1 MDKFFY
7 KQDTL
12 TDIPLP
18 KEKGVELPPRIGP
31 YKIESLLN
39 KGGMSILYLGFHPDT
54 KETLVIKVLSPKH
67 VKNSEMIERFLK
79 EAKIIALTNHPNIV
93 KLYGQGQWEG
103 GMYIAMEFIRGVSL
117 RQFISQHSLSLK
129 RSIDIILQ
137 VAYAL
142 YHLHSHGVIHG
153 DLKPENILITED
165 GEVKVIDFG
174 IARLK
179 EELKKTSTK
188 NAKIA
193 GTPSYMSP
201 EQKEGPTKMTFA
213 SDIYSLGVIAYE
225 LAMGKLSFGVIHLSL
240 VPKGLRVIIEKA
252 LAVSL
257 TARYPDIL
265 SFITDLSQYLKSG
278 GLEKDRPGTDQL
290 KEFLERIQLT
300 SLSLSPSILPSW
312 PQIELG
318 IAKYKAPGQ
327 VGAYFDFFRFSNN
340 SFGIF
345 IAETTETTID
355 SSIFIGI
362 FRGMIRTLLAEK
374 KDTLSRPSNIA
385 ASLNRLLREDP
396 IARQFGL
403 AFLML
408 NPFNDELFFI
418 ACGLGGLIRASQG
431 SEHPKKLSNLNPLLG
446 KEANREF
453 FETHDNWEVGDTL
466 TLHSLDTSLD
476 TLLFEALSE
485 NVLLSAQGQAEAI
498 LKKTSAHPSFSQQ
511 KNPKVLI
518 TIQRVG

>member
-12 TDIPLP
+12 TDIIPV
-18 KEKGVELPPRIGP
+18 KEKNPSLPSYIGP

-39 KGGMSILYLGFHPDT
+39 KGGMSILYLGFHPQT

-67 VKNSEMIERFLK
+67 MKNSEMIERFLK

-103 GMYIAMEFIRGVSL
+103 GLYIAMEFIRGVSL
-117 RQFISQHSLSLK
+117 RQFIFQHSLSLK

-142 YHLHSHGVIHG
+142 YHLHSHDVIHG
-153 DLKPENILITED
+153 DLKPENILITEEGD
-165 GEVKVIDFG
+165 VKVIDFG

-179 EELKKTSTK
+179 QELKKPSLK
-188 NAKIA
+188 NTKIA

-201 EQKEGPTKMTFA
+201 EQKEGSSKMTFA
-213 SDIYSLGVIAYE
+213 SDVYSLGIIAYE

-240 VPKGLRVIIEKA
+240 VPKGLRKIIEKA

-257 TARYPDIL
+257 TERYQDIL

-278 GLEKDRPGTDQL
+278 GLEKDRPGIDQL
-290 KEFLERIQLT
+290 KEFLETIQRT
-300 SLSLSPSILPSW
+300 SLSLSPSLLPSW

-318 IAKYKAPGQ
+318 LSKYKAPGQ
-327 VGAYFDFFRFSNN
+327 VGAYFDFFKFSNN

-355 SSIFIGI
+355 NSIFIGI
-362 FRGMIRTLLAEK
+362 FRGMIRTLLSEK
-374 KDTLSRPSNIA
+374 KETLVRPSMIA
-385 ASLNRLLREDP
+385 NSLNRLLKDDP
-396 IARQFGL
+396 IARYFGL
-403 AFLML
+403 TFLML

-418 ACGLGGLIRASQG
+418 ACGLGGLIRVSQG
-431 SEHPKKLSNLNPLLG
+431 SEHPKKLSNHNPLLG

-453 FETHDNWEVGDTL
+453 FEIRDNWEVGDTL
-466 TLHSLDTSLD
+466 ILHSLDSSLD
-476 TLLFEALSE
+476 NLLLEALSE
-485 NVLLSAQGQAEAI
+485 NILLSAQGQAEAI
-498 LKKTSAHPSFSQQ
+498 LKKTVSHPSFSQQ
-511 KNPKVLI
+511 KNPKALI